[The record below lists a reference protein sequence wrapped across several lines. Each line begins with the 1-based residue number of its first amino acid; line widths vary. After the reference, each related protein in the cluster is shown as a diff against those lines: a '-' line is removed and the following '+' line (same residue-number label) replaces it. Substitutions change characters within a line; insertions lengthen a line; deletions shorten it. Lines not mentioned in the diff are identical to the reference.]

1 MICSNCHKIHSDD
14 SGIDIGKLFNLTKG
28 LATVC
33 SKECKK
39 ELKANLKEGFPLKNM
54 PETVKKG

>member
-39 ELKANLKEGFPLKNM
+39 ELKANLNEGFPLKNM
-54 PETVKKG
+54 PKQ

>member
-14 SGIDIGKLFNLTKG
+14 SGIDIGKLFNLSKG

-54 PETVKKG
+54 PKTAKKG